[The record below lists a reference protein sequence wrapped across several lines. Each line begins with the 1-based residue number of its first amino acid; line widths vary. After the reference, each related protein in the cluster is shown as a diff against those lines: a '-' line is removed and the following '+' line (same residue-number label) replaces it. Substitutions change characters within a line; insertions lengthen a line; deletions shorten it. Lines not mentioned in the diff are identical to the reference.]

1 MKKEQSAK
9 QPGLTPGLGSA
20 PQPPPAGPSAR
31 RMAIGS
37 PEPVPGGATE
47 PLIGRPA
54 APGKPADKAVR
65 QVREVAAAVKRRQA
79 GQTKA
84 ARRKR

>member
-1 MKKEQSAK
+1 MKKAQSAK
-9 QPGLTPGLGSA
+9 QPSLTPGLGSA
-20 PQPPPAGPSAR
+20 PQPPPDNPSSK

-37 PEPVPGGATE
+37 PQPVPAGATE
-47 PLIGRPA
+47 PVIGRPA

-65 QVREVAAAVKRRQA
+65 QVREVAAAVKRRRA

-84 ARRKR
+84 ARPKR